1 MGDCGRG
8 VRAAAKQYR
17 DLGMVHVDEMI
28 YQGMRHE
35 VLNEPG
41 RAQVYRDVLAW
52 FDAVLG
58 NADGSR

>member
-1 MGDCGRG
+1 
-8 VRAAAKQYR
+8 
-17 DLGMVHVDEMI
+17 MI